1 MADKGA
7 EVTELDLRDDRVAAR
22 VHAVGLRAY
31 RVEADL
37 IGFDGIPAL
46 GESVARMRAL
56 PLRWLGVA
64 APDPVAFL
72 AYTDDDVVDVDR
84 LCVDPDWFRRGL
96 ARALLTAL
104 LERTTGDVVVSTGAA
119 NTPAITLYERAGFTR
134 TGTVSPV
141 AGLTIATFRLQRG

>member
-1 MADKGA
+1 MADSGV

-46 GESVARMRAL
+46 GESMARMRAL

-64 APDPVAFL
+64 APEPVAFL
-72 AYTDDDVVDVDR
+72 AYTTDDVVDVDR
-84 LCVDPDWFRRGL
+84 LCVDPDRFRRGL

-119 NTPAITLYERAGFTR
+119 NTPAITLYERAGFTH